1 MKFKVFVSGNQ
12 TELSNERFAIKDT
25 LLKTPV
31 IRNFFE
37 PFLFEDLPAGGRD
50 AVSTYLSEVKS
61 SDIYIGILGNSYG
74 PKNENGISATELEYN
89 TFLESVTDGELLLF
103 IKGYDDTLRDT
114 ETNEFFNKTKKLSVY
129 KRFDTIEDLNDQIIM
144 SLESFLTSEGMIS
157 FEEFDDRI
165 NPEIGYGAIDEKEV
179 KDFLEKRAINMDLK
193 VPNIPIINILD
204 SLEVLKEHK
213 DQIIP
218 TNTAILFFSQ
228 RASNYFPQNEIRIA
242 RFDGITRG
250 APTIDSQE
258 IKGPVY
264 QIIDQVENFF
274 RRNTRTASKIVDF
287 KRVDIPE
294 YPYSAIRE
302 GLINAI
308 AHRDYNR
315 TGAPVLF
322 YIYDDKV
329 EIISPGGL
337 ISGVTLKNI
346 GSKHEARNRNICR
359 IFHETKDMEKLGNGI
374 HKMRDDM
381 RDYGLPEPE
390 FRLYD
395 KSFAVI
401 FYGPGEHILDLV
413 SSIPEDRKTDL
424 KDLGLNDRQIKALEM
439 MVNDG
444 KMFTNKIYQETFEV
458 SPNTALRDLSGL
470 LKDKQVVKKGKGKA
484 TKYVSS

>member
-1 MKFKVFVSGNQ
+1 MKFKVFISGNQ
-12 TELSNERFAIKDT
+12 RELQEERIAVKE
-25 LLKTPV
+25 V
-31 IRNFFE
+31 ILNTSIIRDFFE

-50 AVSTYLSEVKS
+50 AVSTYLNEVKS

-74 PKNENGISATELEYN
+74 QKNENGISATELEYH
-89 TFLESVTDGELLLF
+89 TFLENVNDGEILLF
-103 IKGYDDTLRDT
+103 IKCHDDSLRDSA
-114 ETNEFFNKTKKLSVY
+114 TNEFFNKAKKLSVY
-129 KRFDTIEDLNDQIIM
+129 KRFNSIKGLKNQVIR
-144 SLESFLTSEGMIS
+144 SLEAFLISEGRIS

-165 NPEIGYGAIDEKEV
+165 NPEIGYDAIDENEV
-179 KDFLEKRAINMDLK
+179 KDFLRKRAINMDLK

-213 DQIIP
+213 GHLIP
-218 TNTAILFFSQ
+218 NNTAILFFSQ
-228 RASNYFPQNEIRIA
+228 KASDYFPQNEIRIA

-250 APTIDSQE
+250 TPTIDSQE

-302 GLINAI
+302 ALINAI

-315 TGAPVLF
+315 TGAPILF

-329 EIISPGGL
+329 EVISPGGL
-337 ISGVTLKNI
+337 VSGVTLKNI

-359 IFHETKDMEKLGNGI
+359 IFHKTKDMEQLGTGI

-381 RDYGLPEPE
+381 RDYGLSEPE

-401 FYGPGEHILDLV
+401 FHGPGEYILDLV

-424 KDLGLNDRQIKALEM
+424 KDLGLNDRQIKALEI

-444 KMFTNKIYQETFEV
+444 KIFTSAMYQEIFNV
-458 SPNTALRDLSGL
+458 SRRTATRDFKKLLELKMIQKSGDR
-470 LKDKQVVKKGKGKA
+470 KSTTYKA
-484 TKYVSS
+484 I

>member
-1 MKFKVFVSGNQ
+1 MKIKVFISGNQ
-12 TELSNERFAIKDT
+12 KELSDERFAVKDAI
-25 LLKTPV
+25 LNTPI
-31 IRNFFE
+31 IRNYFE
-37 PFLFEDLPAGGRD
+37 PFLFEDLPAAGRD

-74 PKNENGISATELEYN
+74 LRNENGVSATELEYN
-89 TFLESVTDGELLLF
+89 TFLENVTAGEVLIF
-103 IKGYDDTLRDT
+103 IKGHDDSSRDSETT
-114 ETNEFFNKTKKLSVY
+114 EFINKAKELSVY
-129 KRFDTIEDLNDQIIM
+129 KRFDSIEDMKDKIIL

-165 NPEIGYGAIDEKEV
+165 NPKIGYDAIDENEV
-179 KDFLEKRAINMDLK
+179 KDFLRKRAINMDLK

-204 SLEVLKEHK
+204 SLEVLKEYK
-213 DQIIP
+213 GQTIP
-218 TNTAILFFSQ
+218 TNTTILFFSQ

-250 APTIDSQE
+250 ASVIDKQE
-258 IKGPVY
+258 IKGPFY
-264 QIIDQVENFF
+264 KMIDQTENFF
-274 RRNTRTASKIVDF
+274 RRNTRTAHKIADF

-302 GLINAI
+302 ALINAI

-315 TGAPVLF
+315 TGAPILF
-322 YIYDDKV
+322 YIYDNRV

-337 ISGVTLKNI
+337 VSGVTLKNI

-381 RDYGLPEPE
+381 RDYGLPAPE

-413 SSIPEDRKTDL
+413 SSIPENRKTDL
-424 KDLGLNDRQIKALEM
+424 IDLGLNDRQIKALKM
-439 MVNDG
+439 MVNES
-444 KMFTNKIYQETFEV
+444 KIFTTPIYQEIFDV
-458 SPNTALRDLSGL
+458 SRPTAARDL
-470 LKDKQVVKKGKGKA
+470 KKLVSLNQITMLGKGKN
-484 TKYVSS
+484 TRYKSS